1 MFGENILNRKK
12 LIINEGDY
20 QKDGLW
26 YCGKCDTQKEFY
38 LESGIKVVCLCKC
51 EAEKRIQ
58 EEKKIALQS
67 FLKKNE
73 NGIDLEFRNVTFADA
88 YPNQKE
94 YVDKL
99 KKYVEQFDTGYNF
112 KKKNV
117 GLYIEG
123 KVGNGKT
130 MLAKMLANE
139 MLNAGYTV
147 VMMSIQSAVDKINNF
162 DTKAE
167 YKKKLESC
175 DLLIIDDLGAE
186 AQTDYV
192 KSKVA
197 EIINIRYQIHLPIV
211 VTTNLERSRLAST
224 KDNKLPLELE
234 RSYSRLIECT
244 YQMIVKENGYRIK
257 IAEERKK
264 ELTKLFN

>member
-1 MFGENILNRKK
+1 MFGENILNKKK
-12 LIINEGDY
+12 LVINEGDY

-26 YCGKCDTQKEFY
+26 YCGKCNTQKEVITF
-38 LESGIKVVCLCKC
+38 GKKWACLCKC
-51 EAEKRIQ
+51 EAEERIQ
-58 EEKKIALQS
+58 KEKKSVLQD
-67 FLKKNE
+67 FVKINQR
-73 NGIDLEFRNVTFADA
+73 GIDQEFRALYFKDSF
-88 YPNQKE
+88 PNQKE

-99 KKYVEQFDTGYNF
+99 KKFVEQFDTGYNF

-139 MLNAGYTV
+139 MLNAGHTV
-147 VMMSIQSAVDKINNF
+147 IMTSIQTAVDKINDF

-175 DLLIIDDLGAE
+175 ELLIIDDLGAE
-186 AQTDYV
+186 TQNDYT